1 MTADCCEQINIVIL
15 FKEEHLTFLISSIL
29 RSLFCRHTK
38 KRHEEKYKRMEP
50 FFESI
55 KKMHKERNRG
65 DARVGS
71 VIKKKKKQNRERDSK
86 CFSHRTIKTWLS
98 MCQEEEEILRGSAA
112 LWRRGRETSRCV
124 SNMLRVSL
132 GCLVGLSE
140 AEPGSALSPLRSGSC
155 SRRPRW
161 SAHDGRITTF

>member
-1 MTADCCEQINIVIL
+1 M
-15 FKEEHLTFLISSIL
+15 EEHLIFLISSIL
-29 RSLFCRHTK
+29 RSLFCQHTK

-50 FFESI
+50 FFDAKE
-55 KKMHKERNRG
+55 KNAQREEQRRRQGGKCHKE
-65 DARVGS
+65 
-71 VIKKKKKQNRERDSK
+71 KKKLNRERDSK

-98 MCQEEEEILRGSAA
+98 MCQEEEEILRGSAV
-112 LWRRGRETSRCV
+112 LWRRGREISRCV

-140 AEPGSALSPLRSGSC
+140 AEPGSSLNPLQSGSC

-161 SAHDGRITTF
+161 SAQGVTFTNCPEVQIYWLE